1 MHPPRYLTKSRFKM
15 AVECPTKLYY
25 TGKPKQY
32 KDAMSEND
40 FLRMLAEGGYQV
52 GELAKCCYPEGIEI
66 EGLGHE
72 AAEQKTLELL
82 KRDKVILFEPAIRFG
97 NMFVRID
104 ILVKD
109 GNHFDLIEVKAKS
122 FDSTKPDIAGAR
134 IPIKSGWLP
143 YIQDAAFQTWVLKQA
158 VPGASIRTLLMMPD
172 KSKVAQIDGINQLFK
187 IRSEGRKFI
196 VEHRYAD
203 NQDIKAIGES
213 LLERVCIDGF
223 VAEVLTNPIE
233 FPGGKRMLADVADE
247 WASAYASDHKIQPTI
262 GAHCAKCQFKA
273 NADDQLASGFIEC
286 WTQSTSLSA
295 EQLAK
300 ETVLDIWN
308 YRGKQSLIEHGCYQL
323 SGVHREDIGDFD
335 DEIGTEGLSN
345 KQRQWLQVNGLPKEY
360 AAQGFYLDEVLV
372 QSEMAGWP
380 YPWHFID
387 FETSSVAMPFYA
399 SMRPYEPVAFQ
410 FSHHIMESDGSVRHA
425 GQFLDTTPGH
435 FPNFDFARE
444 LKVRLDKDEGAVFM
458 WSHHENTILSK
469 IIEQL
474 NATPSPPDDKEA
486 LQAFLG
492 SLTKGGRRAMVDLK
506 VLASKAYFHPDT
518 KGGNSIKQVL
528 PAVLKSSPKLKNHYS
543 QAVYGTAAGMPSLN
557 FAEMGGVAWLDEQ
570 QGILNPY
577 ETLKGIAEHIMPD
590 VEDAEDGVIAEG
602 GAATTAYSRLQ
613 FEDIDPEARASINE
627 SLLRYC
633 ELDTLAMVI
642 VVQGWQES
650 LG

>member
-1 MHPPRYLTKSRFKM
+1 M

-308 YRGKQSLIEHGCYQL
+308 YRGKQSLIEHW
-323 SGVHREDIGDFD
+323 F
-335 DEIGTEGLSN
+335 
-345 KQRQWLQVNGLPKEY
+345 
-360 AAQGFYLDEVLV
+360 F
-372 QSEMAGWP
+372 
-380 YPWHFID
+380 
-387 FETSSVAMPFYA
+387 
-399 SMRPYEPVAFQ
+399 
-410 FSHHIMESDGSVRHA
+410 
-425 GQFLDTTPGH
+425 
-435 FPNFDFARE
+435 
-444 LKVRLDKDEGAVFM
+444 
-458 WSHHENTILSK
+458 
-469 IIEQL
+469 
-474 NATPSPPDDKEA
+474 
-486 LQAFLG
+486 
-492 SLTKGGRRAMVDLK
+492 
-506 VLASKAYFHPDT
+506 
-518 KGGNSIKQVL
+518 
-528 PAVLKSSPKLKNHYS
+528 
-543 QAVYGTAAGMPSLN
+543 
-557 FAEMGGVAWLDEQ
+557 
-570 QGILNPY
+570 
-577 ETLKGIAEHIMPD
+577 
-590 VEDAEDGVIAEG
+590 
-602 GAATTAYSRLQ
+602 
-613 FEDIDPEARASINE
+613 
-627 SLLRYC
+627 
-633 ELDTLAMVI
+633 
-642 VVQGWQES
+642 
-650 LG
+650 